1 MAQSC
6 LTHCDPWTIY
16 SPWNSP
22 GQNTGVGEKKVKS
35 ESEVVQSCPTLC
47 NPVECSPPGSSVH
60 GILQARILEWVAI
73 SFFRGSSRP
82 RDWTQVSCI
91 AGRSFYQLNHQGSPR
106 ILEWVAYPFPRG
118 SSWPRIKLGSPALQ
132 ADSLPTELW
141 GKPWELLQRAE
152 SCVIS
157 PESCN

>member
-22 GQNTGVGEKKVKS
+22 GQNTGVDEKKVKS

-82 RDWTQVSCI
+82 KDQAWVSCI
-91 AGRSFYQLNHQGSPR
+91 AGIFFYHLRTPREAPLQTSLNVIPSM
-106 ILEWVAYPFPRG
+106 ISKCLERFASSVAPQ
-118 SSWPRIKLGSPALQ
+118 SPAWFHF
-132 ADSLPTELW
+132 ELYS
-141 GKPWELLQRAE
+141 AF
-152 SCVIS
+152 S
-157 PESCN
+157 